1 MWPSLDAC
9 MLGRGGRGR
18 DGKRE
23 GEGGEVCGG
32 GEKEREREIS
42 CSFAFFS
49 FHKGINPIMRAPP
62 NLTLISS

>member
-32 GEKEREREIS
+32 GRKREKERFPAVLL
-42 CSFAFFS
+42 SFLF
-49 FHKGINPIMRAPP
+49 IRA
-62 NLTLISS
+62 LIPS